1 MRLSIFLIFVSTA
14 ALGQAPKF
22 PYAEHIANLAILI
35 EQNPNPENLLKFRDS
50 LITPSPVPIH
60 HPKFQGLVDAYMDW
74 GRLPM
79 KQDFLTMATSF
90 GNDTLNQ
97 YGFIQYMREAFTN
110 GNIDTLRYRE
120 LADSVLRVS
129 LHESFSELIR
139 NQNYRLRISNT
150 VPDFEYP
157 LVDGGTFRFS
167 EAKESYLLLE
177 FPLPPRIDDPS
188 FNAKK
193 YFSEYSNIKIL
204 RVALLPSG
212 FKDEKMK
219 NDPWTPLNPDVIIYF
234 GDPID
239 QFLKMRSSPR
249 WLLINKKMEVVSRDL
264 KIDKYADR
272 EKIEAL
278 LKLEQ

>member
-1 MRLSIFLIFVSTA
+1 MRLSILLIFISFA
-14 ALGQAPKF
+14 SLGQAPKF
-22 PYAEHIANLAILI
+22 PYAEHIANLAIFI
-35 EQNPNPENLLKFRDS
+35 EENPSPENLLKFRDS

-79 KQDFLTMATSF
+79 KQDFFTMATSF

-110 GNIDTLRYRE
+110 GIIDTLRYRV
-120 LADSVLRVS
+120 LSDSVLKVS

-150 VPDFEYP
+150 MPDFDYP
-157 LVDGGTFRFS
+157 LVNGGTFRFS
-167 EAKESYLLLE
+167 ESEESYLLLE
-177 FPLPPRIDDPS
+177 FPLPQKHDDPS
-188 FNAKK
+188 LSARHYFNK
-193 YFSEYSNIKIL
+193 YPNLKIL
-204 RVALLPSG
+204 RVALLPDV

-219 NDPWTPLNPDVIIYF
+219 NNPFIPLDPDVIIYN

-264 KIDKYADR
+264 RIGKYADR
-272 EKIEAL
+272 EKIEEL